1 MKRRITLVQINYDA
15 SDTGRHI
22 ERIKGLIA
30 ENKSSDLIV
39 FPELILHGHAS
50 VEKPEGFLFRRTEG
64 GSEQHLSDEIA
75 QFVKDL
81 DARVLLGQIQR
92 KGDMFYNLATYMDF
106 ATVQSY
112 AKTHVHWT
120 ERYIAG
126 RELKVIS
133 TPAGRLGMTIC
144 FDAAFPEIAR
154 VLALRG
160 AEIIV
165 NIAAVPRTFAVKYIW
180 RRLAAM
186 ALNNQ
191 LFVVY
196 VNRPGPYFTG
206 RSAVFDPRGDLLAQA
221 GKDEAVFHQEI
232 DFDEIAR
239 WREEEMIYRHR
250 RPLLYR
256 EIGREKSKRAKVSSM
271 PKPRRRASASVEQDE
286 PSPRREESHG

>member
-1 MKRRITLVQINYDA
+1 MKRRITLAQINYDA
-15 SDTGRHI
+15 ADTGRHI
-22 ERIKGLIA
+22 GRIKGLIA
-30 ENKSSDLIV
+30 EHRSSDLIV

-50 VEKPEGFLFRRTEG
+50 VEKPEGFLFRRMEG
-64 GSEQHLSDEIA
+64 GSEEHLSAEIA

-92 KGDMFYNLATYMDF
+92 KGDMYYNLSTYMDF

-120 ERYIAG
+120 ERYIPG

-133 TPAGRLGMTIC
+133 TPAGRLGLTIC

-165 NIAAVPRTFAVKYIW
+165 NIAAVPRTFAVKYMW
-180 RRLAAM
+180 RRLAAT
-186 ALNNQ
+186 ALDNQ
-191 LFVVY
+191 VYVVY
-196 VNRPGPYFTG
+196 VNRPGPYFAG
-206 RSAVFDPRGDLLAQA
+206 HSAVFDPRGDLLVQA
-221 GKDEAVFHQEI
+221 GEGEEILQQEI

-256 EIGREKSKRAKVSSM
+256 EIGRETSKRARVSTL
-271 PKPRRRASASVEQDE
+271 PRPRRRSAVGEAE
-286 PSPRREESHG
+286 PQPRREESHG